1 MFSEIL
7 QLRNFLVNPS
17 KNLKITDAGM
27 NLGKIR
33 EAHFR
38 YGPTR
43 DFYPLRE
50 ILILIITAIIM
61 IIKIIIEKVITVIV
75 AIKIIKV
82 LLLIIA
88 IEVVIQITFYSLKLF
103 KTTMICK

>member
-1 MFSEIL
+1 MK
-7 QLRNFLVNPS
+7 NFLVNPS
-17 KNLKITDAGM
+17 KNIKITDAGM

-50 ILILIITAIIM
+50 ILILIIITTIIM
-61 IIKIIIEKVITVIV
+61 IIKKIIEKVITVIV

-82 LLLIIA
+82 LLLIIV
-88 IEVVIQITFYSLKLF
+88 IEVVIQITFYSLKLL

>member
-1 MFSEIL
+1 
-7 QLRNFLVNPS
+7 
-17 KNLKITDAGM
+17 M

-50 ILILIITAIIM
+50 ILILIIITTIIM
-61 IIKIIIEKVITVIV
+61 IIKIIIEQVITVIV
-75 AIKIIKV
+75 AIKIKV
-82 LLLIIA
+82 LLLIIV
-88 IEVVIQITFYSLKLF
+88 IEAVIQITFYSLKLL
-103 KTTMICK
+103 KTTMMCK

>member
-1 MFSEIL
+1 
-7 QLRNFLVNPS
+7 
-17 KNLKITDAGM
+17 M
-27 NLGKIR
+27 NLGKIC

>member
-1 MFSEIL
+1 MK
-7 QLRNFLVNPS
+7 NFLVNPS
-17 KNLKITDAGM
+17 KNIKITDAGM

-50 ILILIITAIIM
+50 ILILIIITTIIM
-61 IIKIIIEKVITVIV
+61 IIKIIIEQVITVIV
-75 AIKIIKV
+75 AIKIKV
-82 LLLIIA
+82 LLLIIV
-88 IEVVIQITFYSLKLF
+88 IEVVIQITFYSLKLL

>member
-1 MFSEIL
+1 
-7 QLRNFLVNPS
+7 
-17 KNLKITDAGM
+17 M

-50 ILILIITAIIM
+50 ILILIIITIIM
-61 IIKIIIEKVITVIV
+61 IIKIIEQVITVIV
-75 AIKIIKV
+75 AIKIKV
-82 LLLIIA
+82 LLLIIV
-88 IEVVIQITFYSLKLF
+88 IEVVIQITFYSLKLL
-103 KTTMICK
+103 KTTMMCK

>member
-1 MFSEIL
+1 MK
-7 QLRNFLVNPS
+7 NFLVNPS
-17 KNLKITDAGM
+17 KNIKITDAGM

-50 ILILIITAIIM
+50 ILILIIITTIIM
-61 IIKIIIEKVITVIV
+61 IIKIIIEQVITVIV
-75 AIKIIKV
+75 AIKIKV
-82 LLLIIA
+82 LLLIIV
-88 IEVVIQITFYSLKLF
+88 IEVVIQITFYSLKLL
-103 KTTMICK
+103 KTTMMCK

>member
-1 MFSEIL
+1 
-7 QLRNFLVNPS
+7 
-17 KNLKITDAGM
+17 M

-50 ILILIITAIIM
+50 ILILIIITIIM
-61 IIKIIIEKVITVIV
+61 IIKVIIEQVITVIV
-75 AIKIIKV
+75 AIKIKV
-82 LLLIIA
+82 LLLIIV
-88 IEVVIQITFYSLKLF
+88 IEVVIQITFYSLKLL
-103 KTTMICK
+103 KTTMMCK

>member
-1 MFSEIL
+1 
-7 QLRNFLVNPS
+7 
-17 KNLKITDAGM
+17 M

-50 ILILIITAIIM
+50 ILILIIITIIM
-61 IIKIIIEKVITVIV
+61 IIKIIIEQVITVIV
-75 AIKIIKV
+75 AIKIKV
-82 LLLIIA
+82 LLLIIV
-88 IEVVIQITFYSLKLF
+88 IEAVIQITFYSLKLL
-103 KTTMICK
+103 KTTMMCK